1 MSITPKII
9 TGPEFKKLR
18 EATPKVSLYSL
29 IELSKVSRQQIKRF
43 EAGNHGL
50 HTNTYFALLTALETL
65 KTNDNGKNGN

>member
-18 EATPKVSLYSL
+18 EATPKISVYALVKSAN
-29 IELSKVSRQQIKRF
+29 VSRQQINEF

-65 KTNDNGKNGN
+65 KTNGNENHR